1 MMKSWKYWTHTHFYT
16 FLPSFSLPLIS
27 SSAKYSSSRSSM
39 ARRQRDT
46 DSQQTACDTPEQ
58 LADSALSLIDC
69 HLHHSANVAATVVC
83 LCFRH
88 THRQTAGNTCKTCP
102 NVSCLV
108 LSLSV
113 VLLLIIA
120 AVIATA
126 VRLQQWRKKRRRLTV
141 FVRVEN
147 QSNFSPETAALCSAA
162 AAAALVLSADAKNK
176 FVLF

>member
-1 MMKSWKYWTHTHFYT
+1 MRVDDFDGDGDCCLGLSMRTQWLRNSGCCRRKWWWKVGNTGHTHFYT
-16 FLPSFSLPLIS
+16 FLPSFSPPLIS

-108 LSLSV
+108 LSMSV

-120 AVIATA
+120 AVIETA
-126 VRLQQWRKKRRRLTV
+126 VRL
-141 FVRVEN
+141 
-147 QSNFSPETAALCSAA
+147 
-162 AAAALVLSADAKNK
+162 
-176 FVLF
+176 